1 MSPTLERTTFVLL
14 RNHHTQRRSRTSNR
28 MINAPTSRLRLPVWT
43 VILAV
48 GAILLG
54 MSSIWFSLTVVMPVS
69 GVRNRPL
76 TSLVSYEALTIAR
89 GGLLVL
95 TGFLTLRRSSRAVL
109 AAVLVTA
116 FTAAQFLW
124 QLDNASFG
132 RAMSESVMPV
142 FLAIW
147 ALGLLL
153 CLAFVLYLRRLSKIG
168 LLT

>member
-1 MSPTLERTTFVLL
+1 M
-14 RNHHTQRRSRTSNR
+14 
-28 MINAPTSRLRLPVWT
+28 
-43 VILAV
+43 
-48 GAILLG
+48 
-54 MSSIWFSLTVVMPVS
+54 VMPVS

-76 TSLVSYEALTIAR
+76 TSLVSYEALTIAK

-95 TGFLTLRRSSRAVL
+95 TGFLTLWRNWRAVP
-109 AAVLVTA
+109 AAALVMA

-132 RAMSESVMPV
+132 RAMSERVMPV

-147 ALGLLL
+147 AFVLLL

-168 LLT
+168 LLS